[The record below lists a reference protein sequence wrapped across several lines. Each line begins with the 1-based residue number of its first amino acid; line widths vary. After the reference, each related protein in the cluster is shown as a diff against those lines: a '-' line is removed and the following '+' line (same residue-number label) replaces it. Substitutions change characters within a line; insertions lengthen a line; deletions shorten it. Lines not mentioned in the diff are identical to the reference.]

1 MHNIRHIHVNTS
13 KRTYWPKYMTYLA
26 WQGTHAVLWLSGMV
40 WASEM
45 FQYLQWQ
52 QFAMFWQFHM
62 KYSNSEVMITTLLH
76 TTTASHPKEFWSHA
90 LYIYIYVCACACV
103 CVCVYICTHAQLFS
117 LKIKL
122 FSHSS
127 NTSSSMHETSY
138 NKTFQYE
145 TTDY

>member
-45 FQYLQWQ
+45 FQYLKWQ
-52 QFAMFWQFHM
+52 EFATFRQFHM
-62 KYSNSEVMITTLLH
+62 KYSNSEAMIMILLH
-76 TTTASHPKEFWSHA
+76 TTTASHPKEFLSHA
-90 LYIYIYVCACACV
+90 
-103 CVCVYICTHAQLFS
+103 THTHTHTIFF

-127 NTSSSMHETSY
+127 NASSSKHETSY